1 MGKMQILYSCC
12 FFLIV
17 GSQLA
22 LGQFLECGDFE
33 VEVECIECLDDLCT
47 IEIPCTPRCDCW
59 PGFERDI
66 SGICIPCRTPR
77 PTPFPPRRP
86 TTRPRRPTTPPRR
99 PTTPP
104 RRPTTPPRRPTIPPR
119 RPTIPPRRPTTPPRR
134 PTTPP
139 CPTAPQPCRATPPP
153 RRQDKIRYPIKSRNL
168 GDLSGSGCPNR
179 QLCLE
184 FCRRRHFTNAIC
196 LGPDR
201 QFCNCFSF
209 LS

>member
-17 GSQLA
+17 GSQLT
-22 LGQFLECGDFE
+22 LGQFIECGDFE
-33 VEVECIECLDDLCT
+33 VEVGCIECQDDLCT

-66 SGICIPCRTPR
+66 SGICTPCRTPR
-77 PTPFPPRRP
+77 PTPL
-86 TTRPRRPTTPPRR
+86 PPRR

-104 RRPTTPPRRPTIPPR
+104 RRPTTPCPTTPRRPTIPPR

-139 CPTAPQPCRATPPP
+139 CPTSYFSSPP
-153 RRQDKIRYPIKSRNL
+153 RRQDKIRTY
-168 GDLSGSGCPNR
+168 
-179 QLCLE
+179 
-184 FCRRRHFTNAIC
+184 HF
-196 LGPDR
+196 
-201 QFCNCFSF
+201 
-209 LS
+209 